1 MGKEGVRKER
11 VAVATSHPLIPFFLF
26 YAPVFVASKRQFT
39 ACTMEILNEM
49 LEQCDKNALVGVVK
63 NLCVMLE
70 EYEDAPE
77 ENEELHSEDVI
88 SAVRKALMD
97 MNLAIKY
104 QQEKDRN
111 AFAVVIGACGAAEK
125 PDFQAAAAGG
135 RERAPTGLLVIGGD
149 VLSLVSTFLSWKKV
163 IFQREWGVPGGRPVC
178 SCHISP
184 CSTMILTSS
193 GNDLHLWD
201 AASGILKSTFKGHTN
216 AINGY
221 RFFPDGK
228 TVVSTSC
235 DHTLKVWD
243 VKQSGSLVMTLV
255 GHTSHFRCVEVSSD
269 NTRIL
274 SGSNDGTWKLWNAR
288 TGVILHTERAN
299 LFVLCCSFSPNG
311 RLILVGRAS
320 KLMLHR
326 STTYQLQ
333 HTFSGHRHFVSS
345 CSFAPG
351 GATILSGSLDCTLKL
366 WSATTGQ
373 HLRTLAG
380 HSDFVTSCSFSPSG
394 HAIYSASIDGT
405 LMMWTAA
412 TGQQDGIIEKCSNAP
427 CSICASPDGKYI
439 VSGHSIGVVKAWHV
453 GRGSSMK

>member
-1 MGKEGVRKER
+1 MK
-11 VAVATSHPLIPFFLF
+11 
-26 YAPVFVASKRQFT
+26 
-39 ACTMEILNEM
+39 ILNVM

-63 NLCVMLE
+63 SLCAMLE

-77 ENEELHSEDVI
+77 ENEELNSEDVI
-88 SAVRKALMD
+88 RAVRDALV
-97 MNLAIKY
+97 
-104 QQEKDRN
+104 EKDRN
-111 AFAVVIGACGAAEK
+111 AFEVVTGARGAAGK
-125 PDFQAAAAGG
+125 PVFQAAAAGG
-135 RERAPTGLLVIGGD
+135 RERAPTGLLVVSSD
-149 VLSLVSTFLSWKKV
+149 VLSLVSTFLGWKKV
-163 IFQREWGVPGGRPVC
+163 TLRREWKVPVGYFQRVS

-193 GNDLHLWD
+193 GNGLHLWD
-201 AASGILKSTFKGHTN
+201 AASGILKRTFKGHTN
-216 AINGY
+216 AIDGC

-228 TVVSTSC
+228 TVVSASS
-235 DHTLKVWD
+235 DRTLKVWD
-243 VKQSGSLVMTLV
+243 VESGSLVMTLV

-299 LFVLCCSFSPNG
+299 LFVLCCSFPPNG
-311 RLILVGRAS
+311 RLILVGRES
-320 KLMLHR
+320 NLMLHD

-453 GRGSSMK
+453 GRGSSIK